1 MSKILE
7 IPLMETTINGNGRIY
22 FHISENIK
30 RIEFISNEFYQ
41 NIEILIIYYIKKSS
55 LKLKR

>member
-30 RIEFISNEFYQ
+30 KNRIY
-41 NIEILIIYYIKKSS
+41 
-55 LKLKR
+55 